1 MTEESKQ
8 KTELSG
14 IKGKIIKP
22 EEVKSGYTIRVHQR
36 IKEVTPKGEEKERI
50 QAFEGIVLN
59 VRGAGV
65 SKSMTVRKISEGVGV
80 ERIYPLNLPSIAAIE
95 LVKIAHVRRGNLKF
109 LRNRK
114 QHLKKEKLVSA

>member
-1 MTEESKQ
+1 MTE
-8 KTELSG
+8 KTQTSELSG
-14 IKGKIIKP
+14 IKGKIIKM
-22 EEVKSGYTIRVHQR
+22 EEVHSGNTVRVHQR

-50 QAFEGIVLN
+50 QVFEGVVLN

-65 SKSMTVRKISEGVGV
+65 SKTMTVRKISEGIGV

-95 LVKIAHVRRGNLKF
+95 LVKTAHVRRGNLKY

-114 QHLKKEKLVSA
+114 QHLKKEKLVVG